1 MPPLIYLEEYGE
13 EEDNSREPLSNL
25 TSNNITSEPGPPIE
39 IYTKELTLDMDYDAL
54 SETSAPMR
62 EGSMGH
68 LSPGDIARCQN
79 GPDPPIFS
87 T

>member
-54 SETSAPMR
+54 S
-62 EGSMGH
+62 
-68 LSPGDIARCQN
+68 
-79 GPDPPIFS
+79 
-87 T
+87 